1 MLLYGPSVVS
11 SGTEKGVA
19 CARCVISAVGGV
31 QLMHSA
37 GCAEKSSDTLCVPG
51 LQKCAHVLQ
60 CAGNVRNVAR
70 VRKRPTEW
78 VVCTVTRVRGAL
90 VLSFAS
96 ARSGSAWC
104 VG

>member
-1 MLLYGPSVVS
+1 MLPNGLPVGNS
-11 SGTEKGVA
+11 SAEKGVA
-19 CARCVISAVGGV
+19 CARCAVSAVGGV
-31 QLMHSA
+31 RLVHGVNSV
-37 GCAEKSSDTLCVPG
+37 EENEDTPCGPN
-51 LQKCAHVLQ
+51 LQKYAHVLL

-96 ARSGSAWC
+96 AQSGSAWC